1 MKYKLLSNADLK
13 SIDALLEF
21 HGGANHI
28 NSTIAEMRNYE
39 TRKKILANKGYGN
52 MLEDAEKLVKMFP
65 KVTDLEKKIGV
76 TYDPSKGIGTSQVS
90 GYQGAKVT
98 HHAMKKMA
106 ETSIDT
112 EPCFVPAEMISVVA
126 LTDHYV
132 YSGDLMATLAMTEN
146 IMQTSKYCSTNLI
159 GIPHPESRF
168 VELEKVTGEK
178 FDRASLGDG
187 LSNLILKNQG
197 TPFGNFGGIEV
208 ANNNHIFYL
217 DGIARTAKEN
227 GADFFLNP
235 SWSSIIA
242 ACYFGRNIPNLNFK
256 VSMLLAT
263 QNTMQFRMLL
273 NIISEYIRDD
283 NTSPIYEINIGNGTT
298 AETFIQCAKEL
309 DASGIK
315 GISLAAHIY
324 INPDLGMPNFNWTK
338 HAFDVLESGTNMT
351 YKYESDGTARDM
363 DTMAAYFLSDEE
375 RVAAADKIGD
385 VIFYKS
391 LQATRDGIEMM
402 KRGIKP
408 IFGKTS
414 Y

>member
-1 MKYKLLSNADLK
+1 MKYKLLSNSDLK
-13 SIDALLEF
+13 AIDALLEF

-28 NSTIAEMRNYE
+28 NSTIAKMRNYE
-39 TRKKILANKGYGN
+39 TRKNILANKGYGE

-65 KVTDLEKKIGV
+65 KVSDYEKKIGV
-76 TYDPSKGIGTSQVS
+76 SYDPNKGIATSQVS
-90 GYQGAKVT
+90 GFQGAKVT
-98 HHAMKKMA
+98 HQCMKKMA
-106 ETSIDT
+106 KTTIND
-112 EPCFVPAEMISVVA
+112 EPSFVPAEMISVVA

-146 IMQTSKYCSTNLI
+146 IMQTTKFCSTNLI
-159 GIPHPESRF
+159 GIPNPESRF
-168 VELEKVTGEK
+168 AELEKVTGEK
-178 FDRASLGDG
+178 FDRASLGNG
-187 LSNLILKNQG
+187 LSALILKNQG

-208 ANNNHIFYL
+208 ANNNHVFYL

-309 DASGIK
+309 DESGIK

-324 INPDLGMPNFNWTK
+324 INPDLGMPNFNWTN
-338 HAFDVLESGTNMT
+338 HAYKVLESGTNMT

-385 VIFYKS
+385 VIFYKA
-391 LQATRDGIEMM
+391 LQASKDGIEMM
-402 KRGIKP
+402 KKGIKP
-408 IFGKTS
+408 VFGKTS